1 VSTDPGTTGEVAAS
15 MPPTTGVSSRISQG
29 LIPALVLIGLLAV
42 GVTVGVR
49 FFLRHPRGAA

>member
-1 VSTDPGTTGEVAAS
+1 